1 MKRLTVVI
9 MHGDVGQNPAVKV
22 VHQQRGEMAEALQGD
37 SEPQH
42 VPPDISY
49 AGYSRKN
56 LFLSNPGR
64 EKKDTET

>member
-9 MHGDVGQNPAVKV
+9 MHGGAGQSPAVKV
-22 VHQQRGEMAEALQGD
+22 VHQCLGVMAEALQGD

-42 VPPDISY
+42 IPPDISY
-49 AGYSRKN
+49 AGYSGTN

-64 EKKDTET
+64 GKKDTET